1 MVSVDVKHHVYL
13 LEHVLGI
20 VGLSH
25 EQSTMCGRSRPYGC
39 ANFPAANFSSG
50 FDADSVLT
58 YTLISLSVEIGRYD
72 HQWTARHF
80 EIIAVV
86 CSRIPTIDFAF
97 YNNSTNNENACAPN
111 FTFEAVKR
119 VQKRDNAAR
128 YAAEIDSNIQHIQQ
142 PQTERLHYNCNR
154 VHCVCPGP

>member
-1 MVSVDVKHHVYL
+1 MSSPPCVADQGHTGVPTSL
-13 LEHVLGI
+13 RRISPLG
-20 VGLSH
+20 LH
-25 EQSTMCGRSRPYGC
+25 
-39 ANFPAANFSSG
+39 
-50 FDADSVLT
+50 ADSVLT

-86 CSRIPTIDFAF
+86 CSRTPTIDFAF
-97 YNNSTNNENACAPN
+97 YNNNTNNENACAPN

-154 VHCVCPGP
+154 VH